1 MPSYRRSPIK
11 VLIQRAVATSHTLNA
26 IALISAHV
34 TPTPLTLSMSISE
47 HSSIP
52 LPLEY
57 SYLHTADRPSTSGY
71 SDHLRHPTL

>member
-1 MPSYRRSPIK
+1 MTHSLN
-11 VLIQRAVATSHTLNA
+11 VEQLNA
-26 IALISAHV
+26 IALIAAHV

-57 SYLHTADRPSTSGY
+57 SYLHTADRPSAFGY
-71 SDHLRHPTL
+71 SVRWRHPTA